1 MGSRRGAA
9 RFHPFQSHR
18 GIAFTCAPMAAPVLA
33 SGDQSVVQAMT
44 QQFPYTNKFFLLSQE
59 AAKRF

>member
-1 MGSRRGAA
+1 
-9 RFHPFQSHR
+9 
-18 GIAFTCAPMAAPVLA
+18 MADPVLA